1 MENRASF
8 KEQLKGTV
16 DELYELLENLESKLQ
31 EGTKEAKEI
40 FDKEKKHFTVFLED
54 QKQYWQRYGLQDDEG
69 FRKLTD
75 KLEQLSSLLNEAD
88 PVEEA
93 AFSAWKDQRLRV
105 IYELEFLAREFYPEM
120 NEKEK
125 EFFNSLKTRQENYRL
140 NLAGA
145 TYADL
150 SKLAEEKTELS
161 GAILEAIHFIENEVV
176 VDWSRL
182 DGFKEEI
189 SVSFDHL
196 KKAFGNLIQK

>member
-1 MENRASF
+1 MENRTSF

-16 DELYELLENLESKLQ
+16 EELYELLENLESKLQ

-40 FDKEKKHFTVFLED
+40 FDKEKKHFTTFLED
-54 QKQYWQRYGLQDDEG
+54 QKQYWQRFGLQDDEG

-75 KLEQLSSLLNEAD
+75 KLEQLSTMLNEPD
-88 PVEEA
+88 PENEA

-125 EFFNSLKTRQENYRL
+125 EFFNALKIRQENYRL
-140 NLAGA
+140 KLAGTGFQDVA
-145 TYADL
+145 L
-150 SKLAEEKTELS
+150 LAEEQKDLS
-161 GAILEAIHFIENEVV
+161 RAILEAIHFIENEVV